1 MAFDAFMFIPNSKVK
16 GETQDE
22 QFGAKGK
29 APLQHGFEILSF
41 EIGAENNINIG
52 SISGG
57 GGAGKATF
65 KELTVT
71 KKTDTG
77 STDLFHQLCVGKHFD
92 DAHIVLRRSGHEEN
106 ASGGNFLQWDFKLVM
121 VQDISWSGSDGDDVC
136 EETVVFQYGAMKV
149 TYKPQDAQGK
159 NQDAKVAEWSRVKN
173 KASLVV

>member
-1 MAFDAFMFIPNSKVK
+1 MAFDAFMYMKGSKVE

-22 QFGAKGK
+22 EFAKEK
-29 APLQHGFEILSF
+29 AFEIISF

-71 KKTDTG
+71 KKTDNA
-77 STDLFHQLCVGKHFD
+77 STDIFNSLCTGKHID
-92 DAHIVLRRSGHEEN
+92 DATIVLRRSGGADD
-106 ASGGNFLQWDFKLVM
+106 ASSKSGANFLQWDFKLVM

-136 EETVVFQYGAMKV
+136 EETIVFQYGALKV
-149 TYKPQDAQGK
+149 TYKPQDAKGK
-159 NQDAKVAEWSRVKN
+159 MNPAKEAMWSRVKN
-173 KASLVV
+173 KASLEV